1 MSINTQ
7 LIKLKSTGNNQLE
20 ASLRATKKKFQ
31 SENLP
36 HELSLSVTQETKV
49 KHDLNDKL
57 LTDIRPCK
65 TQISK
70 IVHLEEFFG
79 TLLGK
84 LTCPVMKMVLPLAKK
99 ILLPLKGR

>member
-20 ASLRATKKKFQ
+20 ASLRTTKKKFQ

-70 IVHLEEFFG
+70 IVSSRGIFWNF
-79 TLLGK
+79 
-84 LTCPVMKMVLPLAKK
+84 V
-99 ILLPLKGR
+99 R